1 MKINSLKTPALYLG
15 IITLLVML
23 GMTSATFAQKVSVE
37 VAEVMDNRLYSRLAD
52 AEHATLIVRVEV
64 TGLET
69 GPNHLLKPGKITRV
83 TDNLGNT
90 IQADEST
97 YDEYGDHTILNYR
110 LYSTERRASE
120 ISILEGTVK
129 YFNPTLA
136 NKGLVELDK
145 PADKLGT
152 NILKGKHSDIVVVL
166 LDRKKLQKLKNENEK
181 AYKQELDKLKK
192 EYGPGSDN
200 IVELN
205 DVLEDPYFGE
215 DNELF
220 FFFYDP
226 EARVRY
232 LGILN
237 AEDQSLSFGNSVTGN
252 HISYHLSGEPLSN
265 SMKIEMTIETPQAI
279 KEYPFKLEKIKLP

>member
-1 MKINSLKTPALYLG
+1 
-15 IITLLVML
+15 LVMP
-23 GMTSATFAQKVSVE
+23 GITSATYAQKVSVE
-37 VAEVMDNRLYSRLAD
+37 LAEVMDNRIISRLVD

-64 TGLET
+64 SGLET
-69 GPNHLLKPGKITRV
+69 GPYHLLKPGRITRA

-97 YDEYGDHTILNYR
+97 YDEYGDHTLLNYR

-120 ISILEGTVK
+120 ISVLEGTIK
-129 YFNPTLA
+129 YFNPTLS

-152 NILKGKHSDIVVVL
+152 NILKGKHSGIVVVL
-166 LDRKKLQKLKNENEK
+166 LDRKKLQKLKNEDEK

-200 IVELN
+200 IVELDN
-205 DVLEDPYFGE
+205 VLEDSYFGE

-220 FFFYDP
+220 FFLYDP
-226 EARVRY
+226 EGQVRY

-237 AEDQSLSFGNSVTGN
+237 AEGQNLSYGNSVTGN
-252 HISYHLSGEPLSN
+252 HISYHLNEEPLSN
-265 SMKIEMTIETPQAI
+265 GMKIEMTIETPQAM